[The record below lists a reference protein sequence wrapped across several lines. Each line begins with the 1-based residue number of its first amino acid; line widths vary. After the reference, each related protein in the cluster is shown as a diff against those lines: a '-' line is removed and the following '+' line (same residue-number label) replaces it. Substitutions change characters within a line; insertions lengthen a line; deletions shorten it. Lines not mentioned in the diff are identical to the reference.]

1 MMNDNSRT
9 WFHIYSTLWSIIAQC
24 LLCLFNTPFH
34 HSLTIVLVPSYN
46 IEWIAFMP
54 TQFLRILFFSLY
66 LHRFHS
72 QNIKSTAQIA
82 FDSLSLS
89 SHNTFTF
96 LHHPI
101 PLLPTTHY
109 WQLANTLLS
118 QFVCYSLV
126 ALISFL
132 QYHFCNTQLIIH
144 PKSRNLLLS
153 VILDSFW
160 IPKTL
165 PISTILIIIISLLLL
180 LLAMSSNSVYFIPLL
195 LLLSI
200 VLLSL
205 LSSSMLFGLPIM
217 QSVIHST

>member
-1 MMNDNSRT
+1 MVLPFSLTLNKSSGIRILMMNDNSRT

-89 SHNTFTF
+89 SHNSFTF
-96 LHHPI
+96 LRHPI
-101 PLLPTTHY
+101 PLFSITHY
-109 WQLANTLLS
+109 DSLLTLSYRSLCVTLLS
-118 QFVCYSLV
+118 HWYPSCNIIFATPNL
-126 ALISFL
+126 SFTPNHAICFFL
-132 QYHFCNTQLIIH
+132 
-144 PKSRNLLLS
+144 
-153 VILDSFW
+153 
-160 IPKTL
+160 
-165 PISTILIIIISLLLL
+165 
-180 LLAMSSNSVYFIPLL
+180 
-195 LLLSI
+195 
-200 VLLSL
+200 
-205 LSSSMLFGLPIM
+205 
-217 QSVIHST
+217 

>member
-1 MMNDNSRT
+1 MINMCSLFSLFVPHPIPSFFNYWIRT
-9 WFHIYSTLWSIIAQC
+9 FLYYRMIC
-24 LLCLFNTPFH
+24 LH
-34 HSLTIVLVPSYN
+34 
-46 IEWIAFMP
+46 AA
-54 TQFLRILFFSLY
+54 QFLRILFFSLY

-96 LHHPI
+96 LRHPI
-101 PLLPTTHY
+101 PLFSITHY
-109 WQLANTLLS
+109 WQFANTLLS

-153 VILDSFW
+153 EILDSFW

-165 PISTILIIIISLLLL
+165 PISTILIIK
-180 LLAMSSNSVYFIPLL
+180 
-195 LLLSI
+195 
-200 VLLSL
+200 
-205 LSSSMLFGLPIM
+205 
-217 QSVIHST
+217 

>member
-1 MMNDNSRT
+1 MCN
-9 WFHIYSTLWSIIAQC
+9 
-24 LLCLFNTPFH
+24 
-34 HSLTIVLVPSYN
+34 
-46 IEWIAFMP
+46 
-54 TQFLRILFFSLY
+54 
-66 LHRFHS
+66 
-72 QNIKSTAQIA
+72 
-82 FDSLSLS
+82 
-89 SHNTFTF
+89 
-96 LHHPI
+96 
-101 PLLPTTHY
+101 
-109 WQLANTLLS
+109 
-118 QFVCYSLV
+118 SLV

-144 PKSRNLLLS
+144 STSHNLLLS

-165 PISTILIIIISLLLL
+165 PISSIIIKSLLPL

-217 QSVIHST
+217 QSVIMYDLSELIPPRLRHILTSCWMRTFWMFYTFLLSYMKVIDQFFNIISSTTDSSVK

>member
-1 MMNDNSRT
+1 
-9 WFHIYSTLWSIIAQC
+9 
-24 LLCLFNTPFH
+24 
-34 HSLTIVLVPSYN
+34 
-46 IEWIAFMP
+46 MP
-54 TQFLRILFFSLY
+54 TRFLRILFFSLC
-66 LHRFHS
+66 LRHFHS

-82 FDSLSLS
+82 FDNLSLS

-96 LHHPI
+96 LHHTI

-109 WQLANTLLS
+109 WQFANTLLS
-118 QFVCYSLV
+118 RFVCYSLV

-132 QYHFCNTQLIIH
+132 QFHFCNTQLIIH
-144 PKSRNLLLS
+144 STSHNLLLS
-153 VILDSFW
+153 EILDSFW

-165 PISTILIIIISLLLL
+165 PISTIFIIIITTSF
-180 LLAMSSNSVYFIPLL
+180 SDVFEFCVFFPLL

-217 QSVIHST
+217 QSVIIYDLSELIPPSLRHILTSCWTRTFWMFYTFLLSYMKVIDQFFNIISSTTDSSVK